1 MYETF
6 IKQFIDIMDEQAPVT
21 IVRNRMEMPLGSV
34 CAEQSTWIHARL
46 DLLDDASPYVD
57 VVMTPQNEQVQ
68 VGYIVHLPSNDE
80 MTDEQLVRNT
90 QQMDHIDSISVVQPI
105 KGSKTDWYVIKGH
118 MDVQLA
124 DEQNN
129 MNSLTHELSNQI
141 VSVMRST
148 GYDHLNADPDPE
160 EDEIVTWNTEKTV

>member
-21 IVRNRMEMPLGSV
+21 IVRNRLELPLGSV
-34 CAEQSTWIHARL
+34 SAEQSTWIHARL

-57 VVMTPQNEQVQ
+57 VVMTPQQEHVQ

-80 MTDEQLVRNT
+80 IKDEQLVKNT
-90 QQMDHIDSISVVQPI
+90 ETLEHIDSISVLQPL
-105 KGSKTDWYVIKGH
+105 KGTESDWYVIKGH
-118 MDVQLA
+118 MQVPLA
-124 DEQNN
+124 DDHND
-129 MNSLTHELSNQI
+129 MNSLTYELSREI
-141 VSVMRST
+141 LSVMRST

-160 EDEIVTWNTEKTV
+160 DDELVTWDTEKSV